1 MQRLDIHTPTPPLS
15 ELVLGAY
22 KSFPNWY
29 NALGECSTPVEKLFY
44 ERSLNVVKRSVE
56 LPQKEGESMEEF
68 RVFLPPAIAGKVKEL
83 VDEGI
88 YNSPSA
94 VLRDIVRDWY
104 KKTEGKE

>member
-1 MQRLDIHTPTPPLS
+1 M
-15 ELVLGAY
+15 
-22 KSFPNWY
+22 
-29 NALGECSTPVEKLFY
+29 
-44 ERSLNVVKRSVE
+44 
-56 LPQKEGESMEEF
+56 PQKEGESMEEF